1 MAKGTR
7 KSRKAKRVRI
17 QTPKPT
23 PDDTFYSEDDEDNIC
38 RCICG
43 DNNFTVKRPWIQCTA
58 CGVWQHNDCMDVSVF
73 DDELAEHYWCE
84 ECDPEPHEALL
95 EAVERGEK
103 PWEARCKDRLEMKGH
118 FEQTIK
124 AVLEQVEWLWGLYEL
139 QPRAVAG
146 HEGVVPPVREAP
158 AQYIGAVQAAVEV
171 LFEDLPMQSL
181 RDLALQLDASEGEHI
196 MMKMLRRRLRRSM
209 VRVMWMRWASCL
221 NYLGGR

>member
-1 MAKGTR
+1 
-7 KSRKAKRVRI
+7 
-17 QTPKPT
+17 
-23 PDDTFYSEDDEDNIC
+23 
-38 RCICG
+38 
-43 DNNFTVKRPWIQCTA
+43 
-58 CGVWQHNDCMDVSVF
+58 MDVSVF

-196 MMKMLRRRLRRSM
+196 MMKMLREKAAPEYGESDVDALGILSELFG
-209 VRVMWMRWASCL
+209 WAVKGKFYAGEPENAAL
-221 NYLGGR
+221 V